1 MNKFAS
7 IPDTSKTAV
16 RVSLGASRYQIVH
29 GEAALKDLLKM
40 RVQPAIVGPNHAKD
54 VARLGE
60 ALLDII

>member
-1 MNKFAS
+1 
-7 IPDTSKTAV
+7 
-16 RVSLGASRYQIVH
+16 LGASRYQIVH